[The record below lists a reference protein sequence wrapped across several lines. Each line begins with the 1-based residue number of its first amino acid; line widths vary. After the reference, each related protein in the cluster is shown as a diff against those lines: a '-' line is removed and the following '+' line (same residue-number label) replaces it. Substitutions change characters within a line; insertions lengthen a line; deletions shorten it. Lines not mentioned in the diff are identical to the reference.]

1 MNALGRFSIRTRL
14 YFGTVFSLI
23 LLVVIGAMG
32 YVALD
37 RTRGT
42 LQVLFSERVQTLT
55 DMSDL
60 RTTLG
65 DVRRIEKDIIINFNN
80 SVEVSTL
87 RETWAKT
94 LGGLRKSL
102 ADVRQVQSGDADF
115 VASIDKSLDEI
126 KQYETGISPIF
137 EKIEGAQLDG
147 AGGGAYAD
155 RLKVHMEATDKL
167 FSSLA
172 TSARAQM
179 DEAREGVE
187 SRTSAMSALIGI
199 ALLLGLAVL
208 IPLTFFSVRSIT
220 KSLGQAQ
227 ELAER
232 IASGDLSRDVTVMN
246 QDEVGQLVGAMGRMQ
261 DALRGL
267 VRQVQDAAGNIS
279 TASSEIASG
288 NHDLSHRTEQTAAN
302 LEETASSMEVLTS
315 TVQQSAQSSR
325 QASDFASSAA
335 EVAARGGAVVSQV
348 VTTMDQI
355 TTSSRKIADITGV
368 IDSIAF
374 QTNILALNAAVEA
387 ARAGEQGRGFAV
399 VASEVRNLAQR
410 SASAAKEIK
419 SLIGSSVE
427 RVEDGSRLVSQ
438 AGQTM
443 TEIVSSVRR
452 VSDIIAEI
460 TASSAEQSDNI
471 GQISQSVTQLDQM
484 TQQNAALVEES
495 TAASE
500 SLREQ
505 ARHLSDAVSQF
516 KLQEGGAASVA
527 SAFSAPA
534 APPTPAVAASLRR
547 PALQIR

>member
-55 DMSDL
+55 DMSEL

-65 DVRRIEKDIIINFNN
+65 DVRRIEKDIIINYNN
-80 SVEVSTL
+80 SVEVSAL

-94 LGGLRKSL
+94 LAALRKSL
-102 ADVRQVQSGDADF
+102 ADVRQVQAGDAEF

-288 NHDLSHRTEQTAAN
+288 NHDLSPRTEQTAAN

-505 ARHLSDAVSQF
+505 AHQLNSAVSQF
-516 KLQEGGAASVA
+516 KLQGVGG
-527 SAFSAPA
+527 SAQSGYAPA
-534 APPTPAVAASLRR
+534 LAMSGVAARS
-547 PALQIR
+547 PTLQIR